1 MKNGDKMKKRMLRV
15 LVLCV
20 VVFSLAGCSSGG
32 NVENTSEVTLETGFK
47 GGNATDFETF
57 KQSTIDSSGGV
68 VTEVDVVDN
77 EILIISENDAYNTD
91 EATKKTF
98 IESMDK
104 QVKPIAD
111 ALTSQG
117 AIETID
123 TIVKDYTGDTVV
135 TYIYKTTDGT
145 EVYKFSINKEGL
157 VDNK

>member
-1 MKNGDKMKKRMLRV
+1 MKKRMLRV

-20 VVFSLAGCSSGG
+20 VFSLAGCSAGG
-32 NVENTSEVTLETGFK
+32 NVENTTEVTLESGFK
-47 GGNATDFETF
+47 EGNATDFEAF
-57 KQSTIDSSGGV
+57 KQSTIDFSGGV
-68 VTEVDVVDN
+68 VTAVDVVDN
-77 EILIISENDAYNTD
+77 EILIVSENDAYDTD

-98 IESMDK
+98 IESMNK
-104 QVKPIAD
+104 QVQSIAD

-117 AIETID
+117 AIESID

-145 EVYKFSINKEGL
+145 EVYKFSVNKEGL